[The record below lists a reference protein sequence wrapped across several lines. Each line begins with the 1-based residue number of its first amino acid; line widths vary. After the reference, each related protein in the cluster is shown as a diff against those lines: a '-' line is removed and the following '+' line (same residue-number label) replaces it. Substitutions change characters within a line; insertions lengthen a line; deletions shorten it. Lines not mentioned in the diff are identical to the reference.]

1 MSCLLCRP
9 KKNQHETGVFDY
21 NIISI
26 QPIEAPMPAFDKDK
40 LIMAKIDGVGAKVN
54 VSITV
59 YIDDNLTCN
68 GLVRKSEF

>member
-1 MSCLLCRP
+1 
-9 KKNQHETGVFDY
+9 
-21 NIISI
+21 
-26 QPIEAPMPAFDKDK
+26 MPAFDKDK

>member
-1 MSCLLCRP
+1 MITTL
-9 KKNQHETGVFDY
+9 F
-21 NIISI
+21 SI

-59 YIDDNLTCN
+59 FIDNNLTCN
-68 GLVRKSEF
+68 GLVRKSEFWYIRFDIVTL